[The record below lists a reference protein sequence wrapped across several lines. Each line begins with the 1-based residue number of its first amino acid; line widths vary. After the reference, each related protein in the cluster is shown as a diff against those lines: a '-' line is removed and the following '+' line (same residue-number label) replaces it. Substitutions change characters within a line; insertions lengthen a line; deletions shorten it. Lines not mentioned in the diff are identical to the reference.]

1 MLGFHPRV
9 LSSRGYGFLPGFMKS
24 IVQISCTTYHRSQR
38 YPKLCPT
45 LDSMLEYNERIQD
58 KDLTDFQPG

>member
-1 MLGFHPRV
+1 MLGFDPRV

-24 IVQISCTTYHRSQR
+24 IVQMSCTTYHRSQQ
-38 YPKLCPT
+38 YLKLPPT
-45 LDSMLEYNERIQD
+45 LDSRFEYNERIQD